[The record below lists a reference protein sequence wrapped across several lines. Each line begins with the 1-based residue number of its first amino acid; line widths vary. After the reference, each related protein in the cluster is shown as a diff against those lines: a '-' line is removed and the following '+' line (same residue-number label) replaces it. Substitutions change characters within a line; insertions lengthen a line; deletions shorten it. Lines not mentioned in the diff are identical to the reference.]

1 MEQVPNCFYE
11 RPSAGDMGLP
21 PSKKTI
27 TQSLALE
34 ARNPKPTGPKP
45 KASIAE
51 PQAGVMR
58 LVRGSV
64 PTCARVHVETPSRI
78 YCPQMHHG
86 TLRPQLGPD
95 DQVTGSLL
103 RGFERGTV
111 FREKREAT

>member
-34 ARNPKPTGPKP
+34 ARNPKPTDPKP

-51 PQAGVMR
+51 P
-58 LVRGSV
+58 
-64 PTCARVHVETPSRI
+64 
-78 YCPQMHHG
+78 
-86 TLRPQLGPD
+86 
-95 DQVTGSLL
+95 
-103 RGFERGTV
+103 
-111 FREKREAT
+111 